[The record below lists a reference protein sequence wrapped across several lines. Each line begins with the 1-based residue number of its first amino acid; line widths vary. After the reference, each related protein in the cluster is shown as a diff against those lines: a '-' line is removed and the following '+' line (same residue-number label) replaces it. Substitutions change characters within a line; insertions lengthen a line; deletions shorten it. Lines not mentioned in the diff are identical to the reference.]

1 MKKYLTWLCLGV
13 FLVAGVIV
21 SLRLAA
27 LPRSYEGQRAAV
39 GVYELLQ
46 DPDKGDES
54 GADGAAAVIVQEN
67 LKTARAYND
76 VSSVV
81 FDFRG
86 YDTMGEAF
94 LLITAAAGVLVILFR
109 RKDEE
114 KEERP

>member
-1 MKKYLTWLCLGV
+1 MKKYLTWFCLGI
-13 FLVAGVIV
+13 FLMAGIFA

-27 LPRSYEGQRAAV
+27 LPRSYEGQKAAV
-39 GVYELLQ
+39 PVYELLQ
-46 DPDKGDES
+46 DPEKGDET
-54 GADGAAAVIVQEN
+54 GADGAAAAIVQEN

-94 LLITAAAGVLVILFR
+94 LLITAAAGVLVILFH
-109 RKDEE
+109 RKDEG